1 MAETAITTNLQE
13 QIWGSMFWRAT
24 VHRSAWL
31 KFVGTD
37 TNNIIIVEND
47 FRKQAGDQLTIPLS
61 YPLEGEGIDGD
72 NLLEDNEEEMKL
84 YDFSFYINQKRN
96 AVRLKG
102 KMNSSKSRLKLRNE
116 GKDRL
121 SLWMAEILDK
131 ELTRKMAG
139 VTTAIFANTPTAP
152 TSLLFGGDAGAAGS
166 DIATGDW
173 LGTAEID
180 RMKYTAQTRYPK
192 IMPIMAEGQRWWI
205 LHIHPDQTYKLKND
219 SNWINAQTYAM
230 PRGTDNPLFTGAIGA
245 WNQVLVFE
253 NENLPR
259 VVLNSLN
266 CRRALLMGMQAGVLG
281 FGGAVE
287 WNEKSFDYGNKTGFA
302 VGRIF
307 GCQATIFNS
316 IDMGRLAMD
325 TYAPVPTGVAHA

>member
-1 MAETAITTNLQE
+1 MAETQIPTNLQE
-13 QIWGSMFWRAT
+13 QIWGSKFWRAV
-24 VHRSAWL
+24 VHASAWM

-37 TNNIIIVEND
+37 PNNIIIVQND
-47 FRKQAGDQLTIPLS
+47 FRKQAGDQMTIGLS

-72 NLLEDNEEEMKL
+72 NLLEDNEEEMTI

-102 KMNSSKSRLKLRNE
+102 KMNSKKSRLKLRSE

-121 SLWMAEILDK
+121 ALWMAEILDK

-139 VTTAIFANTPTAP
+139 VTSATFANTPTEP
-152 TSLLFGGDAGAAGS
+152 TTLLFGGDATGNS
-166 DIATGDW
+166 DMATGDW

-180 RMKYTAQTRYPK
+180 RIKYTGQTRYPK
-192 IMPIMAEGQRWWI
+192 VMPIMAEGQKWWV
-205 LHIHPDQTYKLKND
+205 LQLHPDQTYKLKND
-219 SNWINAQTYAM
+219 SIWSNAQAEAM
-230 PRGTDNPLFTGAIGA
+230 PRGTDNPLFTGALGA

-259 VVLNSLN
+259 VVLNSQN
-266 CRRALLMGMQAGVLG
+266 CRRAVLMGMQAGVLG
-281 FGGAVE
+281 FGGSVE
-287 WNEKSFDYGNKTGFA
+287 WFEKEFDYGNKTGFA

-307 GCQATIFNS
+307 GCQAAKFNS
-316 IDMGRLAMD
+316 IDMGRLAID
-325 TYAPVPTGVAHA
+325 TYAPVPTGVAH